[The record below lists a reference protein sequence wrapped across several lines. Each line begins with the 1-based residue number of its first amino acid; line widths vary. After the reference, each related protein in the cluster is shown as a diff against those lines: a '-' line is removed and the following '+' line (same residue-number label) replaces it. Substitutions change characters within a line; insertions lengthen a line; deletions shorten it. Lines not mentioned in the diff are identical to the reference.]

1 MSVLLILPLLV
12 PLISAT
18 LGILARQ
25 HAVAQRW
32 ISLSG
37 ITIYLIIGFVL
48 IGQVLDQGYLTTQV
62 GGWQAPYGITLI
74 ADLLAAIMILF
85 TGLIGFAVLLY
96 SLMSCKQDGFSP
108 AFHPL
113 VHFLLM
119 GASGAFL
126 TGDIFNLY
134 VCFEIMLMAS
144 FALMTLEGRAQQTE
158 GAVKYVVLNLLSSA
172 IFLTGLGL
180 LYAKA
185 GTLNMADISVIS
197 QQAVADDKAGPIRLA
212 GLLFL
217 VTFSVKAGMFPF
229 FFWLP
234 ASYHTPSIPVSALF
248 SGILTKVGVYALIR
262 LHTLIMPGE
271 VLGYKLLLTLGVAT
285 MLIGVFGAAS
295 QMHIRRI
302 LSFHIISQIGYIVVG
317 LAIKTPIALASAIF
331 FIGHNIIAKGN
342 LFLVG
347 GLASDTVGSEKLHK
361 TGGMW
366 KAWPQL
372 GIIYLISAFSLAGLP
387 PLSGFVAKFSIV
399 WATVESQL
407 WWVMAAAIFTGVF
420 TLYSMIKIWVE
431 VFWKDHPDPGRD
443 LTLGKNSKRLVPVSL
458 LALMTIF
465 LGLGGGPLF
474 DICLRAGEQLVDT
487 TGYIQAVLGEIK

>member
-1 MSVLLILPLLV
+1 MKILLILPLLI
-12 PLISAT
+12 PLFSAA
-18 LGILARQ
+18 LGILARE
-25 HAVAQRW
+25 HAIIQRW
-32 ISLSG
+32 ISLAGVATHLLIG
-37 ITIYLIIGFVL
+37 IAIM
-48 IGQVLDQGYLTTQV
+48 GQVLDLGYITTQV
-62 GGWQAPYGITLI
+62 GGWQAPYGITLV

-85 TGLIGFAVLLY
+85 VGIIGFTVILY
-96 SLMSCKQDGFSP
+96 SLMSCHQDEFSP

-119 GASGAFL
+119 GVSGAFL

-144 FALMTLEGRAQQTE
+144 FALLTLEGHAEQIE

-172 IFLTGLGL
+172 FFLGGLGL
-180 LYAKA
+180 LYAKT
-185 GTLNMADISVIS
+185 GTLNMADISLIS
-197 QQAVADDKAGPIRLA
+197 QQAVADDKVGPIRLA
-212 GLLFL
+212 GLLFF

-234 ASYHTPSIPVSALF
+234 ASYHTPSVPVSALF
-248 SGILTKVGVYALIR
+248 AGLLTKVGVYALIR

-271 VLGYKLLLTLGVAT
+271 VLGYKLLLILGVAT

-317 LAIKTPIALASAIF
+317 IAIKTPLALASAIF

-347 GLASDTVGSEKLHK
+347 GIASDAMGSENLNK

-372 GIIYLISAFSLAGLP
+372 GIIYLISAFSLAGIP
-387 PLSGFVAKFSIV
+387 PLSGFVAKFSMLM
-399 WATVESQL
+399 ATVESEL
-407 WWVMAAAIFTGVF
+407 WWVMAAAIFTGLF
-420 TLYSMIKIWVE
+420 TLYSMIKIWVA
-431 VFWKDHPDPGRD
+431 VFWKDHPDQKRD
-443 LTLGKNSKRLVPVSL
+443 FSMTKETRRLVPVSL
-458 LALMTIF
+458 LALFTIF

-474 DICLRAGEQLVDT
+474 DICLRAGEQLNNPSA
-487 TGYIQAVLGEIK
+487 YIKAVLGSNK

>member
-1 MSVLLILPLLV
+1 MNNLLILPLLV
-12 PLISAT
+12 PLVSAT

-25 HAVAQRW
+25 HIVAQRW

-37 ITIYLIIGFVL
+37 ITIYLLTGFVL
-48 IGQVLDQGYLTTQV
+48 IDLILDQGYLTTQV

-85 TGLIGFAVLLY
+85 VGLIGFSVLLY
-96 SLMSCKQDGFSP
+96 SLISCKQDNFSP

-144 FALMTLEGRAQQTE
+144 FALMTLEGRAEQTE

-248 SGILTKVGVYALIR
+248 SGILTKVGIYALIR

-271 VLGYKLLLTLGVAT
+271 ILGQELLLVLGVAT

-317 LAIKTPIALASAIF
+317 VAIKTPLALASAIF

-347 GLASDTVGSEKLHK
+347 GIASDAVGSEDLHK

-407 WWVMAAAIFTGVF
+407 WWIMAAAIFTGIF
-420 TLYSMIKIWVE
+420 TLYSMMKIWVE
-431 VFWKDHPDPGRD
+431 VFWKDHPDQNRNLSTD
-443 LTLGKNSKRLVPVSL
+443 KDTKRLIPVGL
-458 LALMTIF
+458 LALFTIL
-465 LGLGGGPLF
+465 LGLGGGPVF
-474 DICLRAGEQLVDT
+474 DICLRAGEQLVDP
-487 TGYIQAVLGEIK
+487 TGYIQAVLVKER

>member
-1 MSVLLILPLLV
+1 MNNLLVLPLLV
-12 PLISAT
+12 PLFAAIF
-18 LGILARQ
+18 GILARE
-25 HAVAQRW
+25 HPVVQRW

-37 ITIYLIIGFVL
+37 ITIYLIVVSI
-48 IGQVLDQGYLTTQV
+48 IISQVIEPGYVTTQI
-62 GGWQAPYGITLI
+62 GGWQAPYGITLV
-74 ADLLAAIMILF
+74 ADYLAVIMILF
-85 TGLIGFAVLLY
+85 VGLIGFCVILY
-96 SLMSCKQDGFSP
+96 SLMSCKQDDFSS

-113 VHFLLM
+113 VHFLFM
-119 GASGAFL
+119 GVSGAFL

-144 FALMTLEGRAQQTE
+144 FALLTLEGRAKQTE

-172 IFLTGLGL
+172 FFLGGLGL

-185 GTLNMADISVIS
+185 GTLNMADISLIS
-197 QQAVADDKAGPIRLA
+197 QQAVADNKVGPIRLA

-234 ASYHTPSIPVSALF
+234 ASYHTPSVPVSALF
-248 SGILTKVGVYALIR
+248 AGLLTKVGVYALIR

-271 VLGYKLLLTLGVAT
+271 VLGYKILLTLGVAT

-317 LAIKTPIALASAIF
+317 LAIKTPLALASAIY
-331 FIGHNIIAKGN
+331 FIVHNIIAKGN

-347 GLASDTVGSEKLHK
+347 GIASGAIGSENLHK

-366 KAWPQL
+366 AAWPQL
-372 GIIYLISAFSLAGLP
+372 GILYLISAFSLAGFP
-387 PLSGFVAKFSIV
+387 PLSGFIAKFSMV
-399 WATVESQL
+399 WATVESRL
-407 WWVMAAAIFTGVF
+407 WWVMAAAIFTGLF

-431 VFWKDHPDPGRD
+431 VFWKDHPDQNRD
-443 LTLGKNSKRLVPVSL
+443 LQVGKDAKRLIPISI
-458 LALMTIF
+458 LASITVM
-465 LGLGGGPLF
+465 LGLGGGYFF
-474 DICLRAGEQLVDT
+474 DICLHVAEQLLNPA
-487 TGYIQAVLGEIK
+487 GYIQAVLTKEN

>member
-1 MSVLLILPLLV
+1 MSNLLILPLLI
-12 PLISAT
+12 PLVSAA
-18 LGILARQ
+18 LGISTRQ
-25 HAVAQRW
+25 YTAAQRW

-37 ITIYLIIGFVL
+37 ITLYLICGCFL
-48 IGQVLDQGYLTTQV
+48 ISQVLDQSYLTTQV
-62 GGWQAPYGITLI
+62 GGWQAPYGITLV

-85 TGLIGFAVLLY
+85 TGLISLSVLLY
-96 SLMSCKQDGFSP
+96 SLISCKQDRFSP

-113 VHFLLM
+113 VHFLVM

-134 VCFEIMLMAS
+134 VSFEIMLMAS
-144 FALMTLEGRAQQTE
+144 FALMTLEGRAEQTE

-172 IFLTGLGL
+172 IFLAGLGL

-197 QQAVADDKAGPIRLA
+197 QQAVADDRVGPIRLA
-212 GLLFL
+212 GLLFF

-234 ASYHTPSIPVSALF
+234 ASYHTPSAPVSALF
-248 SGILTKVGVYALIR
+248 SGILTKVGVYSLIR

-271 VLGYKLLLTLGVAT
+271 VLGYKLLLIMGVAT

-317 LAIKTPIALASAIF
+317 LAIKTPLALASAIF
-331 FIGHNIIAKGN
+331 FIGHNMIAKGN
-342 LFLVG
+342 LFLVA
-347 GLASDTVGSEKLHK
+347 GLASDAVGSEKLHK

-372 GIIYLISAFSLAGLP
+372 GLIYLISAFSLAGLP

-407 WWVMAAAIFTGVF
+407 WWVMAAAIFTGIF
-420 TLYSMIKIWVE
+420 TLYSMVKIWVE
-431 VFWKDHPDPGRD
+431 VFWKDHPDPSRD
-443 LTLGKNSKRLVPVSL
+443 LSLGKSSKRLIPVSL
-458 LALMTIF
+458 LALITVF

-474 DICLRAGEQLVDT
+474 DVCLRAGEQLVDP
-487 TGYIQAVLGEIK
+487 TGYITAVLGEIK

>member
-1 MSVLLILPLLV
+1 VSNLLILPLLI

-25 HAVAQRW
+25 HFVVQRW
-32 ISLSG
+32 ISLVG
-37 ITIYLIIGFVL
+37 ITTHLIVGFIL
-48 IGQVLDQGYLTTQV
+48 ISQILDQDYLTIQI

-74 ADLLAAIMILF
+74 ADLLAAIMVMF
-85 TGLIGFAVLLY
+85 TGLISFSVVLF

-172 IFLTGLGL
+172 IFLAGLGL

-197 QQAVADDKAGPIRLA
+197 QQAVADNKAGPIRLA
-212 GLLFL
+212 GLLFF

-271 VLGYKLLLTLGVAT
+271 VLGQKLLLILGVAT

-317 LAIKTPIALASAIF
+317 LAIKTPLALASAIF

-342 LFLVG
+342 LFLVAG
-347 GLASDTVGSEKLHK
+347 IASDTVGSEQLHK

-399 WATVESQL
+399 WATVESHL
-407 WWVMAAAIFTGVF
+407 WWVMAAAIFTGLF
-420 TLYSMIKIWVE
+420 TLYSMIKIWIE

-443 LTLGKNSKRLVPVSL
+443 LSSGKDSKRLVPVSL
-458 LALMTIF
+458 LALMTVF

-474 DICLRAGEQLVDT
+474 GICLRAGEQLVDP

>member
-1 MSVLLILPLLV
+1 MNNLLVLPLLI
-12 PLISAT
+12 PLFAAS
-18 LGILARQ
+18 LGILARE
-25 HAVAQRW
+25 HPVIQRW
-32 ISLSG
+32 ISMSG
-37 ITIYLIIGFVL
+37 VTTHLLTGVII
-48 IGQVLDQGYLTTQV
+48 IGQVIESDYMTTQV
-62 GGWQAPYGITLI
+62 GGWQAPYGITLV
-74 ADLLAAIMILF
+74 ADYLAAIMILF
-85 TGLIGFAVLLY
+85 VGLIGFSVILY
-96 SLMSCKQDGFSP
+96 SLMSCKQDQFSS

-119 GASGAFL
+119 GVSGAFL

-144 FALMTLEGRAQQTE
+144 FALLTLKGRAEQTE

-172 IFLTGLGL
+172 IFLGGLGL

-185 GTLNMADISVIS
+185 GTLNMADISLIS

-217 VTFSVKAGMFPF
+217 VTFSIKAGMFPF

-234 ASYHTPSIPVSALF
+234 ASYHTPSVPVSALF
-248 SGILTKVGVYALIR
+248 AGLLTKVGVYALIR

-271 VLGYKLLLTLGVAT
+271 VLGHKILLTLGIAT

-317 LAIKTPIALASAIF
+317 IAIKTPLALASAIY
-331 FIGHNIIAKGN
+331 FIGNNIIAKGN
-342 LFLVG
+342 LFLIG
-347 GLASDTVGSEKLHK
+347 GIASDAVGSEDLHK

-372 GIIYLISAFSLAGLP
+372 GLLYLISAFSLAGFP
-387 PLSGFVAKFSIV
+387 PLSGFIAKFSMV
-399 WATVESQL
+399 WAAVESQL
-407 WWVMAAAIFTGVF
+407 WWVMAAAIFTSAF

-431 VFWKDHPDPGRD
+431 VFWKDHPDQNRD
-443 LTLGKNSKRLVPVSL
+443 LQINIDAKRLVPISL
-458 LALMTIF
+458 LALITVI
-465 LGLGGGPLF
+465 LGLGGGYFF
-474 DICLRAGEQLVDT
+474 DICLRTGEQLLNP
-487 TGYIQAVLGEIK
+487 TGYIQAVLGKEN

>member
-1 MSVLLILPLLV
+1 MNSLLVLPLLV
-12 PLISAT
+12 PLITAT
-18 LGILARQ
+18 LGILTRK
-25 HAVAQRW
+25 HVIAQRW
-32 ISLSG
+32 ISVSG
-37 ITIYLIIGFVL
+37 MALYLMVGFIL
-48 IGQVLDQGYLTTQV
+48 MGQVLELDYMTTQV
-62 GGWQAPYGITLI
+62 GGWQAPYGITLV
-74 ADLLAAIMILF
+74 ADILAAIMVLF
-85 TGLIGFAVLLY
+85 AGLIGFLVILY
-96 SLMSCKQDGFSP
+96 TMMSCNKDDFSP

-119 GASGAFL
+119 GGSGAFL

-134 VCFEIMLMAS
+134 VFFEVMLMAS
-144 FALMTLEGRAQQTE
+144 FALMTLEGRAEQTE

-172 IFLTGLGL
+172 FFLGGLGL
-180 LYAKA
+180 LYAKV
-185 GTLNMADISVIS
+185 GTLNMADISQIS
-197 QQAVADDKAGPIRLA
+197 QQAIADDNVGPIRLA

-234 ASYHTPSIPVSALF
+234 ASYHTPSVPVSALF
-248 SGILTKVGVYALIR
+248 SGLLTKVGVYALIR

-271 VLGYKLLLTLGVAT
+271 VLGHKLLLIMGVAT
-285 MLIGVFGAAS
+285 MLIGVMGAAS

-317 LAIKTPIALASAIF
+317 IAIKTPLALAAAIF

-347 GLASDTVGSEKLHK
+347 GIASDAVGSEVLPKI
-361 TGGMW
+361 GGMW

-387 PLSGFVAKFSIV
+387 PLSGFIAKFSMV

-407 WWVMAAAIFTGVF
+407 WWVMMAAIVTGLF
-420 TLYSMIKIWVE
+420 TLYSMVKIWNE
-431 VFWKDHPDPGRD
+431 VFWKDHPDPSW
-443 LTLGKNSKRLVPVSL
+443 KFNKSKQSQCLLPVGL
-458 LALMTIF
+458 LALFAIL

-474 DICLRAGEQLVDT
+474 DICLRAGEQLIDPA
-487 TGYIQAVLGEIK
+487 GYIQAVLRT

>member
-1 MSVLLILPLLV
+1 VLLILPLLV

-18 LGILARQ
+18 LGILAR
-25 HAVAQRW
+25 HHVAAQRW
-32 ISLSG
+32 ISIAG
-37 ITIYLIIGFVL
+37 ITLYLVIAFVIINQ
-48 IGQVLDQGYLTTQV
+48 ILDQGYLTTQI
-62 GGWQAPYGITLI
+62 GGWQAPYGITLV

-85 TGLIGFAVLLY
+85 TGLIGFSILLY
-96 SLMSCKQDGFSP
+96 SLMSCKQGGFSP
-108 AFHPL
+108 AFYPL
-113 VHFLLM
+113 VHFLIM

-134 VCFEIMLMAS
+134 VCFEIMLMSS
-144 FALMTLEGRAQQTE
+144 FALMTLEGRAEQTE

-172 IFLTGLGL
+172 IFLAGLGL

-185 GTLNMADISVIS
+185 GTLNMADISVIA

-234 ASYHTPSIPVSALF
+234 ASYHTPSVTVSALF

-271 VLGYKLLLTLGVAT
+271 VLGHKLLLTLGVAT

-317 LAIKTPIALASAIF
+317 LAIKTPLALASAIY

-342 LFLVG
+342 LFLVA
-347 GLASDTVGSEKLHK
+347 GLASDAVGSEKLHK

-372 GIIYLISAFSLAGLP
+372 GIIYLISAFSLAGFP

-407 WWVMAAAIFTGVF
+407 WWVMVAAIFTGLF

-431 VFWKDHPDPGRD
+431 VFWKDHPDPSKD
-443 LTLGKNSKRLVPVSL
+443 LGSGKDSKRLVPVSL
-458 LALMTIF
+458 LALITIF

-474 DICLRAGEQLVDT
+474 DICLRAGEQLANPA
-487 TGYIQAVLGEIK
+487 GYIRAVLGEIK

>member
-1 MSVLLILPLLV
+1 MNNFLVLPLLI
-12 PLISAT
+12 PLFAASM
-18 LGILARQ
+18 GILARD
-25 HAVAQRW
+25 HPVIQRW
-32 ISLSG
+32 ISISG
-37 ITIYLIIGFVL
+37 VTIHLITGVII
-48 IGQVLDQGYLTTQV
+48 IGQVIELGYITTQV

-74 ADLLAAIMILF
+74 ADYLAAIMILF
-85 TGLIGFAVLLY
+85 VGLIGFSVILY
-96 SLMSCKQDGFSP
+96 SLMSCKQDDFSP

-119 GASGAFL
+119 GVSGAFL

-144 FALMTLEGRAQQTE
+144 FALLTLEGRAEQTE

-172 IFLTGLGL
+172 FFLGGLGL

-185 GTLNMADISVIS
+185 GTLNMADISLIS

-234 ASYHTPSIPVSALF
+234 ASYHTPSVPVSALF
-248 SGILTKVGVYALIR
+248 AGLLTKVGVYALIR

-271 VLGYKLLLTLGVAT
+271 VLGHKILLTLGIAT

-317 LAIKTPIALASAIF
+317 IAIKTPLALASAIY

-342 LFLVG
+342 LFLIG
-347 GLASDTVGSEKLHK
+347 GIASDAVGSEDLHK

-372 GIIYLISAFSLAGLP
+372 GILYLISAFSLAGFP
-387 PLSGFVAKFSIV
+387 PLSGFVAKFSMV
-399 WATVESQL
+399 WATVETQL
-407 WWVMAAAIFTGVF
+407 WWVMGAAIFTGAF

-431 VFWKDHPDPGRD
+431 VFWKDHPDQNRD
-443 LTLGKNSKRLVPVSL
+443 LQASKDVKRLVPISL
-458 LALMTIF
+458 LALITVI
-465 LGLGGGPLF
+465 LGLGGGYFF
-474 DICLRAGEQLVDT
+474 DICLRAGEQLLNP
-487 TGYIQAVLGEIK
+487 TGYIQAVLGKEN

>member
-1 MSVLLILPLLV
+1 MSNLLTLPLLV

-18 LGILARQ
+18 FGILARQ
-25 HAVAQRW
+25 HANVQRW
-32 ISLSG
+32 ISLAG
-37 ITIYLIIGFVL
+37 ISVYLAIGFIL
-48 IGQVLDQGYLTTQV
+48 ISHVLDQSYLTAQV
-62 GGWQAPYGITLI
+62 GGWQAPYGITLV
-74 ADLLAAIMILF
+74 ADLLSAIMILF
-85 TGLIGFAVLLY
+85 TGLIVFSVLLY
-96 SLMSCKQDGFSP
+96 SLMTSKPCGFSP

-134 VCFEIMLMAS
+134 VCFEIMLMSS
-144 FALMTLEGRAQQTE
+144 FALMTLEGKAEQTE

-172 IFLTGLGL
+172 IFLAGLGL
-180 LYAKA
+180 LYAKV
-185 GTLNMADISVIS
+185 GSLNMADISVIS
-197 QQAVADDKAGPIRLA
+197 QQAVADEKVGPIRLA
-212 GLLFL
+212 GLLFF
-217 VTFSVKAGMFPF
+217 VSFSVKAGMFPF

-234 ASYHTPSIPVSALF
+234 ASYHTPSPPVSALF

-262 LHTLIMPGE
+262 LHTLVMPGE
-271 VLGYKLLLTLGVAT
+271 VLGYKLLLTMGVAT

-317 LAIKTPIALASAIF
+317 IAIKTPLALASAIF
-331 FIGHNIIAKGN
+331 FIGHNIISKGN
-342 LFLVG
+342 LFLVA
-347 GLASDTVGSEKLHK
+347 GLASDIVGSEKLHK

-372 GIIYLISAFSLAGLP
+372 GIIYLISAFSLAGFP

-407 WWVMAAAIFTGVF
+407 WWVMAAAIFTGLF
-420 TLYSMIKIWVE
+420 TLYSMMKIWVE
-431 VFWKDHPDPGRD
+431 VFWKDHPDPDRD
-443 LTLGKNSKRLVPVSL
+443 LTLGKNSRRLMPVSL
-458 LALMTIF
+458 LAGIIIF

-474 DICLRAGEQLVDT
+474 DICLRAGEQLVNPA
-487 TGYIQAVLGEIK
+487 GYIQAVLGEIT

>member
-1 MSVLLILPLLV
+1 VSNLLVLPILV
-12 PLISAT
+12 PLVSAT

-25 HAVAQRW
+25 HVVAQRW
-32 ISLSG
+32 ISISG
-37 ITIYLIIGFVL
+37 VTIHLIIGFVL
-48 IGQVLDQGYLTTQV
+48 ISQILDQGYLTIQI
-62 GGWQAPYGITLI
+62 GGWQAPYGITLV
-74 ADLLAAIMILF
+74 ADILAAIMILF
-85 TGLIGFAVLLY
+85 TSLIGFSVILY

-144 FALMTLEGRAQQTE
+144 FALMTLEGRAEQTE

-185 GTLNMADISVIS
+185 GTLNMADISLIS

-317 LAIKTPIALASAIF
+317 LAIKTPMALASAIF

-342 LFLVG
+342 LFLVAG
-347 GLASDTVGSEKLHK
+347 IASDRIGSEKLHK

-366 KAWPQL
+366 KASPQL
-372 GIIYLISAFSLAGLP
+372 GIIYLISACSLAGLP
-387 PLSGFVAKFSIV
+387 PLSGFVAKLSIV
-399 WATVESQL
+399 WATVESEL
-407 WWVMAAAIFTGVF
+407 WWVMAAAIFTGAF

-431 VFWKDHPDPGRD
+431 VFWKDHPDPSRY
-443 LTLGKNSKRLVPVSL
+443 LGLDKETKCLFPVSL
-458 LALMTIF
+458 LALIIVII
-465 LGLGGGPLF
+465 GLGGGPLF
-474 DICLRAGEQLVDT
+474 DVCLRAGEQLVDT

>member
-1 MSVLLILPLLV
+1 MLLILPILL
-12 PLISAT
+12 PLISAS
-18 LGILARQ
+18 LGILTRQ
-25 HAVAQRW
+25 HVVAQRW
-32 ISLSG
+32 VSLLG
-37 ITIYLIIGFVL
+37 ITTYLIIGFVL
-48 IGQVLDQGYLTTQV
+48 ISQVLDQGYLTTQV

-85 TGLIGFAVLLY
+85 TGLIGFSVLLY
-96 SLMSCKQDGFSP
+96 SLMSSKHKQGDFSP

-134 VCFEIMLMAS
+134 VCFEIMLMSS
-144 FALMTLEGRAQQTE
+144 FALMTLEGRAEQTE

-172 IFLTGLGL
+172 IFLAGLGL

-234 ASYHTPSIPVSALF
+234 ASYHTPSVPVSALF

-271 VLGYKLLLTLGVAT
+271 VLGHKLLLILGVST

-317 LAIKTPIALASAIF
+317 LAIKTPLALASAIF

-342 LFLVG
+342 LFLVA
-347 GLASDTVGSEKLHK
+347 GLASDSVGSEKLHK

-372 GIIYLISAFSLAGLP
+372 GLIYLVSAFSLAGFP

-399 WATVESQL
+399 WATVESKL
-407 WWVMAAAIFTGVF
+407 WWVMAAAIFTGLF

-431 VFWKDHPDPGRD
+431 VFWKDHPDPNRD
-443 LTLGKNSKRLVPVSL
+443 LTVGKDSKRLVPVSL
-458 LALMTIF
+458 LALITVFI
-465 LGLGGGPLF
+465 GLAGGPLF
-474 DICLRAGEQLVDT
+474 DICLRAGEQLVDPT
-487 TGYIQAVLGEIK
+487 DYILAVLGKIK